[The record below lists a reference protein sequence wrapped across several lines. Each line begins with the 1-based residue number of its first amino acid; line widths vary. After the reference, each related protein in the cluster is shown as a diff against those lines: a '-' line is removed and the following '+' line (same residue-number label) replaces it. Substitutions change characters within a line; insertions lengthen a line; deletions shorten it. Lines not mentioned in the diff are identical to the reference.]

1 MKMIKNTVNWLFKN
15 ISDITSLLGAA
26 AITYAAFLLHL
37 IIGFTVLGAFLLLIS
52 YFTRANKGG
61 E

>member
-1 MKMIKNTVNWLFKN
+1 MIKNTVNWLFKN

-26 AITYAAFLLHL
+26 AITYAAFFLHL
-37 IIGFTVLGAFLLLIS
+37 IVGFVVLGAFLLLIS
-52 YFTRANKGG
+52 YFTRSNKGG

>member
-37 IIGFTVLGAFLLLIS
+37 IIGFAVLGAFLLLIS
-52 YFTRANKGG
+52 YFTRSNKGG

>member
-1 MKMIKNTVNWLFKN
+1 MIKNTANWLFKN
-15 ISDITSLLGAA
+15 ISDITSLFGAA

-37 IIGFTVLGAFLLLIS
+37 IVGFVVLGAFLLLIS
-52 YFTRANKGG
+52 YFTRSNKGG

>member
-1 MKMIKNTVNWLFKN
+1 MIKNTVNWLFKN

-26 AITYAAFLLHL
+26 AITYAAFLLNL
-37 IIGFTVLGAFLLLIS
+37 IIGFAVLGAFLLLIS
-52 YFTRANKGG
+52 YFTRSNKGG

>member
-1 MKMIKNTVNWLFKN
+1 MKMIKNTVAWLFKN

-37 IIGFTVLGAFLLLIS
+37 IAGFAVLGAFLLLIS
-52 YFTRANKGG
+52 VFTRHNKGG

>member
-1 MKMIKNTVNWLFKN
+1 MIKNTVNWLFKN

-37 IIGFTVLGAFLLLIS
+37 IVGVVVLGAFLLLIS
-52 YFTRANKGG
+52 YFTRSNKGG

>member
-1 MKMIKNTVNWLFKN
+1 MKIIKSTVNWLFKN
-15 ISDITSLLGAA
+15 ISDITSLMGAA

-37 IIGFTVLGAFLLLIS
+37 IVGFVVLGAFLLLIS
-52 YFTRANKGG
+52 YFTRSNKGG